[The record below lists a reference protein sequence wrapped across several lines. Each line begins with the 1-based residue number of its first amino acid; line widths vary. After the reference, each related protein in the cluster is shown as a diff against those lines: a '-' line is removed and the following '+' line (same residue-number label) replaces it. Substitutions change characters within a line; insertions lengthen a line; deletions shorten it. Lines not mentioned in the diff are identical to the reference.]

1 MAAPFFHSVGDLA
14 LTLFRPPPD
23 ATSGQV
29 RRSGAFGLLVGGTL
43 FTLAIAGLIGLGRA
57 GVDVAHLSPKVH
69 LVTVFPGLAFLIIGG
84 FRIIAG
90 QEPEGAS
97 SFRRI
102 GLGVI
107 GALFSLILLL
117 VVVVG
122 TAATYESLTK

>member
-57 GVDVAHLSPKVH
+57 GVDVAHLRAHPSRAPV
-69 LVTVFPGLAFLIIGG
+69 G
-84 FRIIAG
+84 FVPIR
-90 QEPEGAS
+90 GAWRRHGS
-97 SFRRI
+97 SR
-102 GLGVI
+102 
-107 GALFSLILLL
+107 
-117 VVVVG
+117 
-122 TAATYESLTK
+122 